1 MTLTLLVDL
10 DDTLLGTQMESFI
23 RGYIGLLSE
32 HMQPYVD
39 PSKMVPSLMAATQQ
53 MVLNRRPDRTLEETF
68 DRAFYPQLGIEKASV
83 AGTLEQFYLDIYP
96 RLQPLT
102 FNVPGVEFLL
112 EEARRRSWKVAI
124 ATNPLYPLQAILHRL
139 SWAGVR
145 WDQPPVEI
153 VPSYETFHFAK
164 PNPSYF
170 AELLGRLSW
179 PEGPVIM
186 VGDAP
191 REDMFGASQM
201 GIPTFWINPDH
212 LEMTEDCRPTGVGRL
227 ATFLSWLEDHPAE
240 THEPDFNLPT
250 ALRAILRATPAFFD
264 HLARTVD
271 ESTWRTRPSK
281 NEWCLTE
288 IVCHLRDVEVEVNL
302 PRLRK
307 MVDES
312 NPFIAG
318 QDTDI
323 WAEERRYIEQDY
335 IQALK
340 AFTTA
345 RLEVLTELDYMD
357 PQDWSR
363 SARHSIFGPTT
374 LHEIIQIMAGH
385 DKLHIQQAN
394 RSK

>member
-1 MTLTLLVDL
+1 VTLTLLVDL

-164 PNPSYF
+164 PNPS
-170 AELLGRLSW
+170 
-179 PEGPVIM
+179 
-186 VGDAP
+186 
-191 REDMFGASQM
+191 
-201 GIPTFWINPDH
+201 
-212 LEMTEDCRPTGVGRL
+212 
-227 ATFLSWLEDHPAE
+227 
-240 THEPDFNLPT
+240 
-250 ALRAILRATPAFFD
+250 
-264 HLARTVD
+264 
-271 ESTWRTRPSK
+271 
-281 NEWCLTE
+281 
-288 IVCHLRDVEVEVNL
+288 
-302 PRLRK
+302 
-307 MVDES
+307 
-312 NPFIAG
+312 
-318 QDTDI
+318 
-323 WAEERRYIEQDY
+323 
-335 IQALK
+335 
-340 AFTTA
+340 
-345 RLEVLTELDYMD
+345 
-357 PQDWSR
+357 
-363 SARHSIFGPTT
+363 
-374 LHEIIQIMAGH
+374 
-385 DKLHIQQAN
+385 
-394 RSK
+394 